1 MFNQLEHEAL
11 MRLMTY
17 ATGYTS
23 DSQRI
28 AHWLQEWERAENLRT
43 VKAHVSGLAAA
54 HALDVTKVARAA
66 KRDGAR
72 PTTLGRAEYA
82 YNMQN
87 IERAHPLPGVNP
99 FPRTHMVSW
108 V

>member
-17 ATGYTS
+17 AAGHTP

-28 AHWLQEWERAENLRT
+28 AHWLQDWERAEDLRT

-54 HALDVTKVARAA
+54 HALDVTKVALAA

-87 IERAHPLPGVNP
+87 IERAHPLPSVELE
-99 FPRTHMVSW
+99 R
-108 V
+108 

>member
-17 ATGYTS
+17 ATGHTA

-28 AHWLQEWERAENLRT
+28 AHWLQEWGRAEDPRT
-43 VKAHVSGLAAA
+43 AKAHVPRLAAA
-54 HALDVTKVARAA
+54 HALDVAKVAKAV
-66 KRDGAR
+66 KRDGDR
-72 PTTLGRAEYA
+72 PTTLGRLEYA

-87 IERAHPLPGVNP
+87 IERVYPLAH
-99 FPRTHMVSW
+99 
-108 V
+108 

>member
-17 ATGYTS
+17 ATGHTT

-87 IERAHPLPGVNP
+87 IERAHPLPSVELE
-99 FPRTHMVSW
+99 R
-108 V
+108 

>member
-17 ATGYTS
+17 ATGYTP

-28 AHWLQEWERAENLRT
+28 AHWLQEWEQAENPRT
-43 VKAHVSGLAAA
+43 VKTHVPGLAAA
-54 HALDVTKVARAA
+54 HAIDVTKVAHAA

-72 PTTLGRAEYA
+72 PTTLGRDEYA

-87 IERAHPLPGVNP
+87 IERAHPLPSVELE
-99 FPRTHMVSW
+99 R
-108 V
+108 

>member
-11 MRLMTY
+11 MRLMTH
-17 ATGYTS
+17 ATGYTP

-28 AHWLQEWERAENLRT
+28 AHWLQEWEHAENPRMA
-43 VKAHVSGLAAA
+43 KAHVPGLAAA
-54 HALDVTKVARAA
+54 HALDVTKVASAA

-72 PTTLGRAEYA
+72 PTTLGRDEYA

-87 IERAHPLPGVNP
+87 IERAHPLPSVELE
-99 FPRTHMVSW
+99 R
-108 V
+108 

>member
-17 ATGYTS
+17 ATGHTA

-43 VKAHVSGLAAA
+43 VKAHVPGLAAA

-72 PTTLGRAEYA
+72 PTTLGRDEYA

-87 IERAHPLPGVNP
+87 IERAHPLPSVELE
-99 FPRTHMVSW
+99 R
-108 V
+108 

>member
-17 ATGYTS
+17 ATGHTP

-87 IERAHPLPGVNP
+87 IERAHPLPSVELE
-99 FPRTHMVSW
+99 R
-108 V
+108 

>member
-1 MFNQLEHEAL
+1 MFNQLEHGAL

-17 ATGYTS
+17 ATGHTP

-72 PTTLGRAEYA
+72 PTTLGRDEYA

-87 IERAHPLPGVNP
+87 IERAHPLPSVELE
-99 FPRTHMVSW
+99 R
-108 V
+108 

>member
-1 MFNQLEHEAL
+1 MFSQLEHEAL

-17 ATGYTS
+17 ATGHTP

-54 HALDVTKVARAA
+54 YALDVTKVARAA

-87 IERAHPLPGVNP
+87 IERAHPLPSVELE
-99 FPRTHMVSW
+99 R
-108 V
+108 

>member
-28 AHWLQEWERAENLRT
+28 AHWLQEWERAENPRT
-43 VKAHVSGLAAA
+43 AKAHLPGLAAA
-54 HALDVTKVARAA
+54 YALDVAKVIKAV
-66 KRDGAR
+66 KRDGDR
-72 PTTLGRAEYA
+72 PTTLGRLEYA

-87 IERAHPLPGVNP
+87 IERIYPLPSLEQEP
-99 FPRTHMVSW
+99 
-108 V
+108 

>member
-11 MRLMTY
+11 MRLMTH
-17 ATGYTS
+17 ATGHTP

-43 VKAHVSGLAAA
+43 VKPHVSGLAAA

-87 IERAHPLPGVNP
+87 IERAHPLPSVELE
-99 FPRTHMVSW
+99 R
-108 V
+108 